1 MTPCRRVPNDQLAT
15 LKQHG
20 GRRRRPSGLWS
31 ICVSGDRCGDAIGFS
46 LSKGGNATDAGKRKG
61 IGSRGNSCQR
71 KHPAEIL
78 ALGPSCA
85 STRRSLNA
93 NSLGG
98 RNSAGFHTNLCDLAK
113 GYFATTFV
121 SSSSGL
127 SRLNLSAKHV
137 NTAQNH
143 ADGRFADL
151 ARSVRAELGGET
163 ATLARTMGATN
174 SPTCRTFLPQQR
186 TPKPIAQAGT
196 SCPIEFRL
204 IRPQGG

>member
-1 MTPCRRVPNDQLAT
+1 MVLLDWPPPDHL
-15 LKQHG
+15 
-20 GRRRRPSGLWS
+20 
-31 ICVSGDRCGDAIGFS
+31 
-46 LSKGGNATDAGKRKG
+46 G
-61 IGSRGNSCQR
+61 IGGKRGNSCQR

-78 ALGPSCA
+78 ALGSSYAPTVA
-85 STRRSLNA
+85 AQTRIV
-93 NSLGG
+93 
-98 RNSAGFHTNLCDLAK
+98 SAAGIRLDHRKSVRPFK
-113 GYFATTFV
+113 GIFATTFV

-127 SRLNLSAKHV
+127 PRLNLSAKHV

-174 SPTCRTFLPQQR
+174 SPTCRIFLPQQR